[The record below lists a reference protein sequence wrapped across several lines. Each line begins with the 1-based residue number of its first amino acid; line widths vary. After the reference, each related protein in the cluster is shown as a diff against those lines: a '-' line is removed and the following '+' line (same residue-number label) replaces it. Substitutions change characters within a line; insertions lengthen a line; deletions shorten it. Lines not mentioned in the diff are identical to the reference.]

1 MRHFYVVDRSVVAVV
16 QLVLMLSLSSLLYPC
31 CIPAAQ
37 EIVPVALTPE
47 ESANEEPVPEQ
58 NDSESAAPG
67 PCMPTPGQLER
78 ATPDLGAAPF
88 QPPVFRASSL
98 STLSTARG
106 GLSRTS
112 GGAQH

>member
-1 MRHFYVVDRSVVAVV
+1 M
-16 QLVLMLSLSSLLYPC
+16 
-31 CIPAAQ
+31 
-37 EIVPVALTPE
+37 ALTPE

-106 GLSRTS
+106 RFIAHLRWRSALKAVPLLEQAAALGPLTAHPLPQQPTTSDLLFSMADGL
-112 GGAQH
+112 